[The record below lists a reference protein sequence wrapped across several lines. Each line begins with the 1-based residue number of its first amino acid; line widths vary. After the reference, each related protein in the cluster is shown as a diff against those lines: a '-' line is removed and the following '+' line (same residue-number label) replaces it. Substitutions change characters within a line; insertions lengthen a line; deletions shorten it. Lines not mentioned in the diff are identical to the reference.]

1 MIKGEF
7 YFKKSN
13 KDLLNCQAI
22 TIERSHLK
30 TSREHSIRVAMLSS
44 GQAAGQCSRVEEGS
58 AFKPRCS

>member
-22 TIERSHLK
+22 TIEWSHLK

-44 GQAAGQCSRVEEGS
+44 GQAAGQSSRMQSIHTLLE
-58 AFKPRCS
+58 